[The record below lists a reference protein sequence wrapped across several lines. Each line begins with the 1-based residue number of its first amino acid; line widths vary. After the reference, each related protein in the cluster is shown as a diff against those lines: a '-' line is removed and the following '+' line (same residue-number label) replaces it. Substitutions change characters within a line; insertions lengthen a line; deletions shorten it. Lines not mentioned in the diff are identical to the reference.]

1 MPALA
6 IQYAWAASVINK
18 ALDPDRRFGNQC
30 VDTIDH
36 YGEFIFGVPWQQ
48 CVGGVNGA
56 RDLLNVAP
64 DEYWERIDYY
74 HGFIPDQFDVLVF
87 DGDYLNQFGHTAVN
101 WWANPNGANMNVIQ
115 QDGFARPWKF
125 VDGNWYSDK
134 PAHYYTLAYRQD
146 GTGPLA
152 GVLRPRADKMIQS
165 PGDIVLSGEIIEPT
179 EEIDVNAQEAI
190 IGYIQTI
197 FFGKYK
203 LGGRDDNPGLAYAIV
218 NANKKATEAAALAYE
233 ANVKVDRLTSLVAA
247 LPANI
252 WWNVTVERT
261 NPDGTKYKV
270 PALQELANLGTNDVE
285 DRKLLLEIAGMP
297 AAAAEIELQKVFA
310 ELAERIDPKEEVTSE

>member
-1 MPALA
+1 MTALA
-6 IQYAWAASVINK
+6 IQYEWAALVINK
-18 ALDPDRRFGNQC
+18 ALDPDGHYGNQC
-30 VDTIDH
+30 VDTVDH
-36 YGEFIFGVPWQQ
+36 YGQYIFRVPWQQ

-56 RDLLNVAP
+56 RNLLDVAP

-74 HGFIPDQFDVLVF
+74 HGFIPQQFDVLVF
-87 DGDYLNQFGHTAVN
+87 DGDSLNQFGHTAIC
-101 WWANPNGANMNVIQ
+101 WWANATTINVIQ

-134 PAHYYTLAYRQD
+134 PAHYYTLNYRQD

-152 GVLRPRADKMIQS
+152 GVLRPRREKMVQS
-165 PGDIVLSGEIIEPT
+165 SGDIILSGQIIEPT
-179 EEIDVNAQEAI
+179 QEIDVLAKDEI

-197 FFGKYK
+197 FFGKYS
-203 LGGRDDNPGLAYAIV
+203 LGGRDDNPGLAYALV

-247 LPANI
+247 LPTNI
-252 WWNVTVERT
+252 WWNVTVERE

-270 PALQELANLGTNDVE
+270 PALQELANLGTNDVQ

-297 AAAAEIELQKVFA
+297 AAAAEVELQKVFA
-310 ELAERIDPKEEVTSE
+310 ELAQRIDPKPEEKVAA